1 MLLNSGRHMLKI
13 SSDKQLVIDNLFMYI
28 GGKFTSLDCP
38 TSGR

>member
-1 MLLNSGRHMLKI
+1 MLLNSVRHMLKI
-13 SSDKQLVIDNLFMYI
+13 SSDKQLVIVNLFMYI